1 MGPALERMAAAVP
14 KAAAGET
21 LTAED
26 GVVAKPARRNVF
38 VESNAAERAVELAL
52 ARLRGEDVTEVPP
65 PEFGHVQPAGPI
77 ADATEAL
84 VALVTEGGLV
94 PFGNPGRLE
103 SARATRW
110 LRYPLTDQASLP
122 TGEWMSVHGGFST
135 VAANADPNRILPLD
149 AARAFEREGRI
160 GRLHSE
166 YLVTTGNGTSVADA
180 ARFGAE
186 WAAELRRAGVQ
197 AAVLTST

>member
-1 MGPALERMAAAVP
+1 
-14 KAAAGET
+14 
-21 LTAED
+21 
-26 GVVAKPARRNVF
+26 
-38 VESNAAERAVELAL
+38 
-52 ARLRGEDVTEVPP
+52 
-65 PEFGHVQPAGPI
+65 
-77 ADATEAL
+77 

-94 PFGNPGRLE
+94 PSGNPGRLE

-110 LRYPLTDQASLP
+110 LRYPLSDRTSLP
-122 TGEWMSVHGGFST
+122 QGEWMSVHGGFST
-135 VAANADPNRILPLD
+135 VAANADPHRILPLD
-149 AARAFEREGRI
+149 AARAFEREGKI

-186 WAAELRRAGVQ
+186 WAAELHRVGVQ